1 MKEVKNE
8 IFGSRKSYLKEV
20 FKKHKLAYADGFFVV
35 TCRARINSDKK
46 TRYLI
51 LIENQNNLD
60 TSNINENIPI
70 YQIKFDKQ
78 YAYLTNLRNEKDVDK
93 LNFEELRRWIVNKTK
108 CKYIQSYGS
117 SHSNIEGLS
126 KFFREN
132 MGKGFSLT
140 DIDFYLIK
148 NQFLVEEK
156 TFIVDDYGYLGQG
169 QFYSFKEVVQDIQIM
184 PNLYII
190 LSNNGLEFFIL
201 KFDEILKNYEFVNL
215 PKWGRMVKF
224 KLPDANTQEEIIN
237 EFYG

>member
-1 MKEVKNE
+1 
-8 IFGSRKSYLKEV
+8 
-20 FKKHKLAYADGFFVV
+20 
-35 TCRARINSDKK
+35 
-46 TRYLI
+46 
-51 LIENQNNLD
+51 
-60 TSNINENIPI
+60 
-70 YQIKFDKQ
+70 
-78 YAYLTNLRNEKDVDK
+78 
-93 LNFEELRRWIVNKTK
+93 
-108 CKYIQSYGS
+108 
-117 SHSNIEGLS
+117 
-126 KFFREN
+126 

-140 DIDFYLIK
+140 DVDFYLIK

-201 KFDEILKNYEFVNL
+201 KFDEIVKNYEFVNL

-237 EFYG
+237 SL

>member
-8 IFGSRKSYLKEV
+8 IFGSRKSYLNEV

-93 LNFEELRRWIVNKTK
+93 LNFEELREQLYNEVKDLHVKRYPYN
-108 CKYIQSYGS
+108 
-117 SHSNIEGLS
+117 N
-126 KFFREN
+126 
-132 MGKGFSLT
+132 
-140 DIDFYLIK
+140 
-148 NQFLVEEK
+148 FL
-156 TFIVDDYGYLGQG
+156 Y
-169 QFYSFKEVVQDIQIM
+169 
-184 PNLYII
+184 
-190 LSNNGLEFFIL
+190 
-201 KFDEILKNYEFVNL
+201 
-215 PKWGRMVKF
+215 
-224 KLPDANTQEEIIN
+224 
-237 EFYG
+237 